1 LSGQLA
7 NRVALVTGA
16 SSGLGRAVALRLAGE
31 GAAVA
36 VNYRSSEGAAGE
48 VVKAIRALGVRSMS
62 VQADVSEPAAVSAMA
77 NAVHNELGPIELL
90 VANAG
95 VTQYV
100 PSHDLGGVT
109 KPIWDRILGVNV
121 LGPFLCVQAA
131 VPQMEAAGSGSIVL
145 VSSNSA
151 YTAEGSSIPYVVSK
165 AALITLTRAL
175 ARALP
180 ASIRVNAIAPGWMAT
195 RWLDTYLPD
204 DVKEDL
210 LRDGPLTAV
219 DDVAEATVHLLGNES
234 ATGAVLVVDAGEAAR
249 RDTLPSEGPR
259 S

>member
-1 LSGQLA
+1 M
-7 NRVALVTGA
+7 ALVTGA

-36 VNYRSSEGAAGE
+36 VNYRSSESAAHE
-48 VVKAIRALGVRSMS
+48 VVKAIRALGGRSMS
-62 VQADVSEPAAVSAMA
+62 VQADVSQPAAVSAMA
-77 NAVHNELGPIELL
+77 NAVRDELGPIELL

-109 KPIWDRILGVNV
+109 KPIWDRILGVNL
-121 LGPFLCVQAA
+121 LGPFLCVQAS
-131 VPQMEAAGSGSIVL
+131 VPQMETAGSGSIVF

-210 LRDGPLTAV
+210 LRDARLTAV
-219 DDVAEATVHLLGNES
+219 DDVAEAIVHLLGNES
-234 ATGAVLVVDAGEAAR
+234 ATGAVLVVDAGEASG
-249 RDTLPSEGPR
+249 RDIQPSEDRR

>member
-1 LSGQLA
+1 
-7 NRVALVTGA
+7 VALVTGA

-36 VNYRSSEGAAGE
+36 VNYRSSEGAARE
-48 VVKAIRALGVRSMS
+48 VVKAIRALGGRSMS
-62 VQADVSEPAAVSAMA
+62 VQADVSEPGAVSAMA
-77 NAVHNELGPIELL
+77 NAVHDELGPIELL

-121 LGPFLCVQAA
+121 LGPFLCVQAV
-131 VPQMEAAGSGSIVL
+131 VPQMETAGAGSIVL

-165 AALITLTRAL
+165 AAVLTLTRAL

-204 DVKEDL
+204 DVKEGL

-234 ATGAVLVVDAGEAAR
+234 ANGAVLVVDAGEAAGQ
-249 RDTLPSEGPR
+249 DIVPSEDR
-259 S
+259 WS

>member
-1 LSGQLA
+1 
-7 NRVALVTGA
+7 VALVTGA

-36 VNYRSSEGAAGE
+36 VNYRRSEAAARE
-48 VVKAIRALGVRSMS
+48 VVNEIRALGGRSMS
-62 VQADVSEPAAVSAMA
+62 VGADVSQPAAVVTMA
-77 NAVHNELGPIELL
+77 NAVRDELGPIELL

-100 PSHDLGGVT
+100 PSHDLSGVT
-109 KPIWDRILGVNV
+109 KPMWDSILGVNV
-121 LGPFLCVQAA
+121 VGPFLCVQAA

-151 YTAEGSSIPYVVSK
+151 YTAQGSSIPYVVSK
-165 AALITLTRAL
+165 AALITLTRSL
-175 ARALP
+175 ARSLP

-210 LRDGPLTAV
+210 LRDGRLTAV
-219 DDVAEATVHLLGNES
+219 DDVAKAIVHLLGNES
-234 ATGAVLVVDAGEAAR
+234 VTGAVLVVDAGEAAGP
-249 RDTLPSEGPR
+249 DIQPSEGR
-259 S
+259 RA

>member
-1 LSGQLA
+1 
-7 NRVALVTGA
+7 VTGA